1 MIDSASTM
9 DEDSF
14 VDEPISATSDD
25 SLDAE
30 ELSALGEV
38 DNFSYVD
45 ESDIGTNDLKTD
57 SLSRN
62 DKILFL

>member
-1 MIDSASTM
+1 M

-14 VDEPISATSDD
+14 VDEPTSATSDD

-30 ELSALGEV
+30 ELSSLAEV

-45 ESDIGTNDLKTD
+45 ESDIETNALKTD
-57 SLSRN
+57 SHE
-62 DKILFL
+62 

>member
-1 MIDSASTM
+1 M

-30 ELSALGEV
+30 ELSVLGEV

-45 ESDIGTNDLKTD
+45 ESDIETNDLKTD
-57 SLSRN
+57 SHE
-62 DKILFL
+62 